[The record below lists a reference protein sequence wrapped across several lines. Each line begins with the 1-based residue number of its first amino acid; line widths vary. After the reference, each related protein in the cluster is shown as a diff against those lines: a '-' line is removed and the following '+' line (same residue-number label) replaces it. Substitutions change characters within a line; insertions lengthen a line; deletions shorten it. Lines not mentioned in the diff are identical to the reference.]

1 MLKAFRRKK
10 EETELEKSVKRL
22 KANDPSLTELDL
34 RSNSIGDDGAKAIAE
49 ALKVNTVLTTLNLD
63 RNSIGDDGAKAIA
76 EAFKVNPNTVLTI
89 FSFDGNSIGD
99 NLLNDIKKSLM
110 QTRTANQQ

>member
-1 MLKAFRRKK
+1 
-10 EETELEKSVKRL
+10 
-22 KANDPSLTELDL
+22 
-34 RSNSIGDDGAKAIAE
+34 
-49 ALKVNTVLTTLNLD
+49 LTTLNLD

>member
-10 EETELEKSVKRL
+10 EETELEKYVKRL
-22 KANDPSLTELDL
+22 KANDPRLTTLDL
-34 RSNSIGDDGAKAIAE
+34 SFDLIGVDGAKAIAE
-49 ALKVNTVLTTLNLD
+49 AL
-63 RNSIGDDGAKAIA
+63 
-76 EAFKVNPNTVLTI
+76 KVNPNTVLTI